1 MAIQKTRGKF
11 TKTKTKQR
19 SIPHHKKHLSLSV
32 LAMIAY

>member
-11 TKTKTKQR
+11 TKTKVKQR
-19 SIPHHKKHLSLSV
+19 SIPYHKKHLSLSV